1 MPDRVDPGR
10 QQRDVVERVIADLR
24 RPVSFDPRVDAGALR
39 RIQVGDGRHVG
50 RAGLRRWLVGAA
62 AAACAAAAAGLL
74 LSGGL
79 GRHAGGRRMVASFS
93 EPRAVQ
99 LRLVTTASSAVT
111 VAGDFND
118 WDPQATPLRPTG
130 RSGEWT
136 VELRLRPGRYRY
148 AFLVDGRNWVGDPS
162 EPRAAD
168 SDYGAPTSVLTV
180 S

>member
-10 QQRDVVERVIADLR
+10 QQEDAVERVIAHLR
-24 RPVSFDPRVDAGALR
+24 RPVSFDPGVDAGALR
-39 RIQVGDGRHVG
+39 RI
-50 RAGLRRWLVGAA
+50 RAGEGKRGRRTGPPRWLVGAA

-79 GRHAGGRRMVASFS
+79 RHHVSGRGTVASSS
-93 EPRAVQ
+93 EPRAIQ
-99 LRLVTTASSAVT
+99 LRLVTRASSAVT

-118 WDPQATPLRPTG
+118 WDPRATPLRPTG

-136 VELRLRPGRYRY
+136 VELHLRPGRYRY

-168 SDYGAPTSVLTV
+168 RDYGAPTSVLTV